1 MTFDAHALADDARC
15 PCLSG
20 ETYGACCG
28 RFHRGEADAPT
39 AERLM
44 RSRFSAFAV
53 GDAAYLLATW
63 HPRSRPAHLELDPD
77 LRWTRLDILRTTGG
91 GMLSIDGT
99 VEFRA
104 HYRSGSRDGAAGS
117 QHEVSRFVREGGRW
131 FYVDAVASGGAS

>member
-1 MTFDAHALADDARC
+1 MTSSDVSSVLADQSRC

-20 ETYGACCG
+20 ETSGNCCG
-28 RFHRGEADAPT
+28 RFHRGEAQAPT

-53 GDAAYLLATW
+53 GDVDYLLATW
-63 HPRSRPAHLELDPD
+63 HPRTRPAGFELDPNV
-77 LRWTRLDILRTTGG
+77 RWRRLDIVNTTRG
-91 GMLSIDGT
+91 GMLDTHGT

-104 HYRSGSRDGAAGS
+104 YFRGAAGAGS

-131 FYVDAVASGGAS
+131 LYLDGDVS

>member
-1 MTFDAHALADDARC
+1 MTSSDTPRSVADPSRC

-20 ETYGACCG
+20 ETYGNCCG
-28 RFHRGEADAPT
+28 RLHRGEAQAPT

-63 HPRSRPAHLELDPD
+63 HPRRRPAAFELDPAI
-77 LRWTRLDILRTTGG
+77 RWTRLDILNTTGG
-91 GMLSIDGT
+91 GMLDTQGT

-104 HYRSGSRDGAAGS
+104 YFRSGSAGAGS

-131 FYVDAVASGGAS
+131 FYLDGDVT